1 MKTIHMLDE
10 KDVRQEVNETIS
22 CAYDGRDW
30 CEDGSIRQD
39 IKDLRSNIVD
49 HSLELSE
56 IDDNLET
63 NNSDI
68 NMLKL
73 KVDNNLSVLA
83 RHSLELSEAA
93 LEIGKLN
100 KKIDVLVESIADI
113 DSLETLK
120 KKLDVLNIKGDNGW
134 LQK

>member
-10 KDVRQEVNETIS
+10 KDVRQEVNEAIS

-30 CEDGSIRQD
+30 CEDGSVRQD

-49 HSLELSE
+49 

-83 RHSLELSEAA
+83 RHSLELSESA

-134 LQK
+134 MQN

>member
-1 MKTIHMLDE
+1 MLDE
-10 KDVRQEVNETIS
+10 KDVREEVNHVLSE
-22 CAYDGRDW
+22 AYDGKDW
-30 CEDGSIRQD
+30 MEDGSIRQD
-39 IKDLRSNIVD
+39 ITDLKSNILD
-49 HSLELSE
+49 
-56 IDDNLET
+56 IDDNIET
-63 NNSDI
+63 NDSDI

-134 LQK
+134 MQK

>member
-10 KDVRQEVNETIS
+10 KDVREEVNDTLS
-22 CAYDGRDW
+22 CAYEGRDW
-30 CEDGSIRQD
+30 MEDGSIRQD
-39 IKDLRSNIVD
+39 ITDLKSNILD
-49 HSLELSE
+49 
-56 IDDNLET
+56 IDDNIET
-63 NNSDI
+63 NDSDI
-68 NMLKL
+68 KMLKL

-83 RHSLELSEAA
+83 RQSIELSEVA
-93 LEIGKLN
+93 LDIGKIN

-134 LQK
+134 MQN

>member
-1 MKTIHMLDE
+1 MKTVYMLDE
-10 KDVRQEVNETIS
+10 KDVREEVAHVLSN
-22 CAYDGRDW
+22 AYEGKDW
-30 CEDGSIRQD
+30 CEDGSVRQD

-49 HSLELSE
+49 

-73 KVDNNLSVLA
+73 KVDNNISVLA
-83 RHSLELSEAA
+83 RHSLELSEA
-93 LEIGKLN
+93 LTEIDKLN

-120 KKLDVLNIKGDNGW
+120 KKLDVLNIKGENGW

>member
-1 MKTIHMLDE
+1 MLDE
-10 KDVRQEVNETIS
+10 KDVRQEVNDTIS

-49 HSLELSE
+49 

-68 NMLKL
+68 KMLQL

-93 LEIGKLN
+93 LEIDKLN

>member
-1 MKTIHMLDE
+1 MLDE
-10 KDVRQEVNETIS
+10 KDVRQEVNDTIS

-39 IKDLRSNIVD
+39 IKDLKSNILDLDDDIEKD
-49 HSLELSE
+49 HDA
-56 IDDNLET
+56 IK
-63 NNSDI
+63 
-68 NMLKL
+68 MLQL

-134 LQK
+134 MQN

>member
-1 MKTIHMLDE
+1 MLDE
-10 KDVRQEVNETIS
+10 KDVREEVSHVLSE
-22 CAYDGRDW
+22 AYEGKDW

-39 IKDLRSNIVD
+39 IKDLRSNVLD
-49 HSLELSE
+49 LDDD
-56 IDDNLET
+56 IDKHHE
-63 NNSDI
+63 DI

-134 LQK
+134 MQK

>member
-10 KDVRQEVNETIS
+10 KDVREEVSHVLSE
-22 CAYDGRDW
+22 AYDGKDW

-49 HSLELSE
+49 
-56 IDDNLET
+56 IDDNIET
-63 NNSDI
+63 NDSDI

-100 KKIDVLVESIADI
+100 KKIDVLVESIAGI

-134 LQK
+134 MQK

>member
-1 MKTIHMLDE
+1 MLDE
-10 KDVRQEVNETIS
+10 KDVRQEVNDTIS

-49 HSLELSE
+49 

-93 LEIGKLN
+93 LKIDKLN

>member
-10 KDVRQEVNETIS
+10 KDVRQEVNDTLS
-22 CAYDGRDW
+22 CAYEGRDW

-39 IKDLRSNIVD
+39 IKDLRSNVLD
-49 HSLELSE
+49 LDDD
-56 IDDNLET
+56 IDKHHE
-63 NNSDI
+63 DI

-120 KKLDVLNIKGDNGW
+120 KKLDVLNIKGENGW

>member
-10 KDVRQEVNETIS
+10 KDVRQEVNDTIS

-39 IKDLRSNIVD
+39 IKDLKSNILDLDDDIEKD
-49 HSLELSE
+49 HDA
-56 IDDNLET
+56 IK
-63 NNSDI
+63 
-68 NMLKL
+68 MLQL

-134 LQK
+134 MQN

>member
-1 MKTIHMLDE
+1 MLDE
-10 KDVRQEVNETIS
+10 KDVREEVAHVLSN
-22 CAYDGRDW
+22 AYEGKDW
-30 CEDGSIRQD
+30 CEDGSVRQD

-49 HSLELSE
+49 

-73 KVDNNLSVLA
+73 KVDNNISVLA
-83 RHSLELSEAA
+83 RHSLELSEA
-93 LEIGKLN
+93 LTEIDKLN

-120 KKLDVLNIKGDNGW
+120 KKLDVLNIKGENGW

>member
-10 KDVRQEVNETIS
+10 KDVRQEVNDTLS
-22 CAYDGRDW
+22 CAYEGRDW

-39 IKDLRSNIVD
+39 IKDLRSNVVD
-49 HSLELSE
+49 
-56 IDDNLET
+56 IDDDIET

-83 RHSLELSEAA
+83 RHSLELSESA

-134 LQK
+134 MQK

>member
-10 KDVRQEVNETIS
+10 KDVREEVSHVLSE
-22 CAYDGRDW
+22 AYDGKDW

-49 HSLELSE
+49 
-56 IDDNLET
+56 IDDNIET
-63 NNSDI
+63 NDSDI

-83 RHSLELSEAA
+83 RHSLELSEASA
-93 LEIGKLN
+93 IHITLSAEINKLN

-120 KKLDVLNIKGDNGW
+120 KKLDVLNIKGENSV
-134 LQK
+134 

>member
-10 KDVRQEVNETIS
+10 KDVREEVSHVLSE
-22 CAYDGRDW
+22 AYDGKDW

-49 HSLELSE
+49 
-56 IDDNLET
+56 IDDNIET
-63 NNSDI
+63 NDSDI

-134 LQK
+134 MQK

>member
-1 MKTIHMLDE
+1 MLDE
-10 KDVRQEVNETIS
+10 KDVREEVSHVLSE
-22 CAYDGRDW
+22 AYDGKDW

-49 HSLELSE
+49 
-56 IDDNLET
+56 IDDNIET
-63 NNSDI
+63 NDSDI

-134 LQK
+134 MQK

>member
-10 KDVRQEVNETIS
+10 KDVREEVSHVLSE
-22 CAYDGRDW
+22 AYDGKDW

-49 HSLELSE
+49 
-56 IDDNLET
+56 IDDNIET
-63 NNSDI
+63 NDSDI

-83 RHSLELSEAA
+83 RHSLELSEVA

-120 KKLDVLNIKGDNGW
+120 KKLDVLNIKENNGW
-134 LQK
+134 MQK

>member
-1 MKTIHMLDE
+1 M
-10 KDVRQEVNETIS
+10 
-22 CAYDGRDW
+22 
-30 CEDGSIRQD
+30 
-39 IKDLRSNIVD
+39 
-49 HSLELSE
+49 
-56 IDDNLET
+56 
-63 NNSDI
+63 
-68 NMLKL
+68 
-73 KVDNNLSVLA
+73 A

-93 LEIGKLN
+93 LKIDKLN

>member
-10 KDVRQEVNETIS
+10 KDVRQEVNDTIS

-49 HSLELSE
+49 

-120 KKLDVLNIKGDNGW
+120 KKLDVLNIKGENGW

>member
-10 KDVRQEVNETIS
+10 KDVREEVSHVLSE
-22 CAYDGRDW
+22 AYDGKDW

-49 HSLELSE
+49 
-56 IDDNLET
+56 IDDNIET
-63 NNSDI
+63 NDSDI

-100 KKIDVLVESIADI
+100 KKIDMLVESIADI

-120 KKLDVLNIKGDNGW
+120 KKLDVLNIKGENSV
-134 LQK
+134 

>member
-10 KDVRQEVNETIS
+10 KDVRQEVNDTIS

-49 HSLELSE
+49 

-134 LQK
+134 MQK